1 MSDQTSKVLATL
13 TTISTG
19 LLAWISYMTTAQ
31 RDALEASVKTS
42 QVTLGQQAEERQRL
56 GGQRDVN
63 LKVYDVVVSAI
74 QDSSQRRQEIAR
86 SLVYAMIADTAL
98 RQGFLEAL
106 RQEGVPAVRRVVAR
120 DLAFDVSTQQA
131 RAAAQ
136 ATRPGTGTARVDL
149 FWCEKSGAPAQRL
162 MQEVARNLASAGLGR
177 VQTRVRALPSTVN
190 ERPGYYAWGYQVRF
204 EAAERNDAE
213 KVRAAMLKAS
223 PGTSESSVTLVPVS
237 SPTPGYL
244 SAFACP

>member
-1 MSDQTSKVLATL
+1 MSDQTSKVLAAL

-19 LLAWISYMTTAQ
+19 LLAWIGYMATAQ

-42 QVTLGQQAEERQRL
+42 QVALGQQAEERQRL
-56 GGQRDVN
+56 SGQRDVN

-86 SLVYAMIADTAL
+86 SLVYAMIPDTSL
-98 RQGFLEAL
+98 QQGFLEAL

-120 DLAFDVSTQQA
+120 DLAFDDSTQQA
-131 RAAAQ
+131 RVAARA
-136 ATRPGTGTARVDL
+136 AGTRTGTARIDL
-149 FWCEKSGAPAQRL
+149 FWCEKSGAPAQRV
-162 MQEVARNLASAGLGR
+162 MQEVAKNLRRAGLA
-177 VQTRVRALPSTVN
+177 RVRSLPATVN
-190 ERPGYYAWGYQVRF
+190 DRPGYYVWGYQVRF
-204 EAAERNDAE
+204 EANEQGDAE
-213 KVRAAMLKAS
+213 KLRNAMLSAMPAAGK
-223 PGTSESSVTLVPVS
+223 TSVTLVPVS